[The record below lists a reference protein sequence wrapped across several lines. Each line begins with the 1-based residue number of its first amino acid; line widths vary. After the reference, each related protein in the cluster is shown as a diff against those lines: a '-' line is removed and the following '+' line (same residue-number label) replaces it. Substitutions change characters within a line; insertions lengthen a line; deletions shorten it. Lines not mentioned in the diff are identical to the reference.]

1 MRSNMRVLSICTALF
16 CELAL
21 VLAVEAKSPVA
32 TGKGGAVA
40 TIDDEATHAAMEILD
55 DGGNAIDASI
65 AAAATL
71 GVTNPFSCGIGG
83 GGFMLIYLAADH
95 TIIVIDFRET
105 APASVT
111 PALFLNA
118 DGSPIPFEEAVTSGR
133 SVGVPGTVRGWYEA
147 LSRYGTMTFAQ
158 VLRHAIRVAEEG
170 FIVGTQLERMTHENQ
185 TKLARFTSTSKLY
198 LPRGKP
204 ISAAERL
211 VNADMAHAYRV
222 ISECGVRAFYTGAI
236 AKAIV
241 DAVNHP
247 PAAPG
252 VNAVG
257 ALMTMADLRDYE
269 VRFRK
274 PIVSTYRGYTFYGA
288 PSPSSGG
295 IAVAEALNILET
307 FNLVG
312 RPRAEVEHLYLEA
325 SRLAFAD
332 RDAYLGDPEFVDL
345 PVIGLLS
352 KAYARGRAALID
364 PTHAGSSSVD
374 PGDPFLFQQDP
385 SFPLR
390 PSTVKVPK
398 ESTQTTHFAVCDRTG
413 NIVACTFTI
422 EAEGGSGIVVPGWGF
437 ILNNELTDFSFVG
450 PNPNV
455 PEPGKRPRSSMSPTI
470 ALRDGHPT
478 FTIGSPGGATIITT
492 VLQTIVNHIDLGMPL
507 EQALAAPRLSQR
519 NEEFTEIESTIPFAG
534 TPQAVALEAL
544 GYRWKEVGEIGA
556 ANGIEF
562 HPDGT
567 VTAVSEP
574 VRHGVGSAL
583 VQEATPR

>member
-1 MRSNMRVLSICTALF
+1 MRVLSICTALF

-21 VLAVEAKSPVA
+21 VLDVEAKSPVA

-83 GGFMLIYLAADH
+83 GGFMLIYFSADQ
-95 TIIVIDFRET
+95 TIVVIDFRET

-111 PALFLNA
+111 PSLFLNA

-158 VLRHAIRVAEEG
+158 VLRHAIRLAEEG
-170 FIVGTQLERMTHENQ
+170 FIVGTQLERMTYENQ
-185 TKLARFTSTSKLY
+185 TKLARFSSTSKLY
-198 LPRGKP
+198 LPGGKP
-204 ISAAERL
+204 ISATERL

-241 DAVNHP
+241 DAVNNP

-252 VNAVG
+252 VDAVG

-274 PIVSTYRGYTFYGA
+274 PIVSTYRGYTLYGV

-295 IAVAEALNILET
+295 IAVAEALNILES
-307 FNLVG
+307 FNFVG
-312 RPRAEVEHLYLEA
+312 RTRTDVEHHYLEA

-345 PVIGLLS
+345 PVTGLLS
-352 KAYARGRAALID
+352 KAFARVRAALID
-364 PTHAGSSSVD
+364 PTRAGRGPVG

-390 PSTVKVPK
+390 PSTVPPK
-398 ESTQTTHFAVCDRTG
+398 ESTQTTHFAVCDRAG
-413 NIVACTFTI
+413 NIVACTFSI
-422 EAEGGSGIVVPGWGF
+422 ESSGGSGIVVPGWGF
-437 ILNNELTDFSFVG
+437 ILNNELTDFNFTGQS
-450 PNPNV
+450 PNV
-455 PEPGKRPRSSMSPTI
+455 PEAGKRPRSSMSPTI
-470 ALRDGHPT
+470 AFLDGRPA

-507 EQALAAPRLSQR
+507 AQALAAPRMSQR
-519 NEEFTEIESTIPFAG
+519 NAQFTDIESTIPFSDP
-534 TPQAVALEAL
+534 PQTVDLEVL
-544 GYRWKEVGEIGA
+544 GYQWKDVGEIGA

-562 HPDGT
+562 HSDGT

-574 VRHGVGSAL
+574 VRHGIGSAL
-583 VQEATPR
+583 VQEATP